1 MKNNIYLVY
10 QEESKGYD
18 TYDSMVVVA
27 PDEETA
33 KRIDPSTMWGTFM
46 TEHRW
51 NNNYGSWASSPD
63 NVYVK
68 YLGKADESQEV
79 GLVLSSFNAG

>member
-10 QEESKGYD
+10 QNESTGWD
-18 TYDSMVVVA
+18 SYDSMVVVA

-33 KRIDPSTMWGTFM
+33 KRIDPSTAYDTFM

-51 NNNYGSWASSPD
+51 NSNYGSWATSPD
-63 NVYVK
+63 KVKVK
-68 YLGKADESQEV
+68 YIGKADDSREV